1 MLVPWYFWYY
11 FSSDMRFVIYI
22 YTCCCLTCSHDKQNS
37 PAQYLAD
44 AAVADPE
51 LAGDVTR
58 TYALMGQLHYPLPHH
73 VRQGPPVYKHP
84 TQLIHPSMPC
94 GHRQQ

>member
-1 MLVPWYFWYY
+1 MHPIIVT
-11 FSSDMRFVIYI
+11 FVKYVFEVF
-22 YTCCCLTCSHDKQNS
+22 LDSL

-44 AAVADPE
+44 AAMADPE
-51 LAGDVTR
+51 LAGDITW
-58 TYALMGQLHYPLPHH
+58 TYTLMGQLHYPLPHH
-73 VRQGPPVYKHP
+73 IRQGPPVYKHP